1 MLEIPLS
8 SYIFTN
14 LFIHNFGLTV
24 LASRTVRAD
33 PEEEL

>member
-1 MLEIPLS
+1 MLEIPLL

-14 LFIHNFGLTV
+14 LFILGLTV